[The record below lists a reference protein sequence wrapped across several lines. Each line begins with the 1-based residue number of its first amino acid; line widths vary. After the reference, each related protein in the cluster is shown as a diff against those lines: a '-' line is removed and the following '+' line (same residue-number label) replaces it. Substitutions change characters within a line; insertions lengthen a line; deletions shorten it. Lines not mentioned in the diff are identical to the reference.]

1 MREVSI
7 LLTKYSDW
15 VSNLVYVLCGRGY
28 THASISLEENE
39 DTYYSFN
46 YLGFAVETLN
56 KHRKRGV
63 TKSKCLRVKISD
75 QSYESI
81 RQQIHDIEL
90 ERGSYHYTRL
100 GVLCCI
106 LHIPYHINRRYFC
119 SQFVAELLEN
129 SGAMQLSRPSN
140 YFLPN
145 HFLSLMEDKRCQV
158 IDNVV

>member
-1 MREVSI
+1 MKEVSI

-15 VSNLVYVLCGRGY
+15 ISTVVYLLCGRGY
-28 THASISLEENE
+28 THASISLEENA

-46 YLGFAVETLN
+46 YLGFAVETIN

-63 TKSKCLRVKISD
+63 EKSKCFRFKISD
-75 QSYESI
+75 QSYENI
-81 RQQIHDIEL
+81 RQRIHDIKQ
-90 ERGSYHYTRL
+90 ERGTYQYTRL

-106 LHIPYHINRRYFC
+106 LHIPYHVKRRYFC
-119 SQFVAELLEN
+119 SQFVAELLES
-129 SGAMQLSRPSN
+129 SGAMKLSRPSN

-145 HFLSLMEDKRCQV
+145 HFLSLMENKRCQI